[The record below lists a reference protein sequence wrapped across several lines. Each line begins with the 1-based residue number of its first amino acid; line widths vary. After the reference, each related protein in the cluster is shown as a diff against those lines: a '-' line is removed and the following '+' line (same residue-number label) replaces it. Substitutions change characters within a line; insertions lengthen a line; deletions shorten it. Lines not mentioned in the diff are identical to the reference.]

1 MVGSSEL
8 ASGIELYLYSDDM
21 TGSRLFRKD
30 DVLDGVT
37 ISWGR
42 ETLLDAPAPRSA
54 KFTMTGMSASLAK
67 SFVRRTV
74 EIRST
79 AAGKS
84 VSLFRGLIDR
94 VKLIREDAGTLRV
107 EAEAVQQKELH
118 TSRWETFFTSRSIHA
133 AADRLGESLKKLS
146 VTHSIHAQFNTA
158 QFKRYPDVDF
168 THYDTSRNEKGEI
181 STTLSATGIAYEVV
195 DAFGQVY
202 PGAYLT
208 APPDWAELAPTTFS
222 AEYPKGMPTIDIDS
236 TKQAYIDEL
245 SLSADLQT
253 RPMGIVFDGEQNA
266 ILSSSKKEFRVPSE
280 ERGIHLYDGSLVFGD
295 AFGVVT
301 AFPREFFQQYGLIV
315 NRYLDTFIKVHSGV
329 PGSSPSLRQSLYQG
343 FFDLI
348 EGQETGPRQVTIT
361 DKHGAISSHVWQTWE
376 APYLVQFRGGDFA
389 NSILPY
395 PGRWRPIGG
404 EMTIKNGESTHR
416 LTIVAISGAEYGT
429 ALDTWDSPS
438 ADALT
443 WEKAGTRTWSKP

>member
-8 ASGIELYLYSDDM
+8 ARGVELLLYSYDM
-21 TGSRLFRKD
+21 TSYRVFRND
-30 DVLDGVT
+30 DVLDGLT

-54 KFTMTGMSASLAK
+54 KFTMTGMSTSLAE

-74 EIRST
+74 EIRSS

-84 VSLFRGLIDR
+84 VPLFRGLIDR
-94 VKLIREDAGTLRV
+94 IKVTREDTGTLRV
-107 EAEAVQQKELH
+107 EVEAVQQKELR
-118 TSRWETFFTSRSIHA
+118 TSRLEIFFTSRSIHA
-133 AADRLGESLKKLS
+133 AADSLGKSLKNLS
-146 VTHSIHAQFNTA
+146 DKHSINAAFNTA

-168 THYDTSRNEKGEI
+168 THYDTSRNDQGEI
-181 STTLSATGIAYEVV
+181 RHTLSATGIAYEVV

-202 PGAYLT
+202 PGSYLT

-236 TKQAYIDEL
+236 TRQAYTDEL

-253 RPMGIVFDGEQNA
+253 RPMGIVFDGAQNA
-266 ILSSSKKEFRVPSE
+266 ILSSSKKEFRVPST
-280 ERGIHLYDGSLVFGD
+280 ERGIHIYDGSLVFDD

-301 AFPREFFQQYGLIV
+301 AFPREFYTQYGLMV

-348 EGQETGPRQVTIT
+348 EGQQTGPRQVTIT
-361 DKHGAISSHVWQTWE
+361 DKHGAISSTVWQTWE

-389 NSILPY
+389 NSIMPY

-429 ALDTWDSPS
+429 TLDTWNSPS

>member
-1 MVGSSEL
+1 MVGASEL
-8 ASGIELYLYSDDM
+8 ARGIEMYLYSDDM
-21 TGSRLFRKD
+21 ASSRVFRKD
-30 DVLDGVT
+30 DILDGLT

-54 KFTMTGMSASLAK
+54 TFTMTGMSADLAK

-79 AAGKS
+79 ATGS
-84 VSLFRGLIDR
+84 HVPLFRGLIDR
-94 VKLIREDAGTLRV
+94 VKLTREDAGTLRV
-107 EAEAVQQKELH
+107 EAEAVQQKELR
-118 TSRWETFFTSRSIHA
+118 TSRWETLFTSASIHA
-133 AADRLGESLKKLS
+133 AADRLGESLKKLGY
-146 VTHSIHAQFNTA
+146 THSINAQFKTD

-168 THYDTSRNEKGEI
+168 THYDNGKLRTA
-181 STTLSATGIAYEVV
+181 LSATGIAYEVV

-202 PGAYLT
+202 PGSYLT

-236 TKQAYIDEL
+236 DRQAYTDEL
-245 SLSADLQT
+245 SLNADLQT
-253 RPMGIVFDGEQNA
+253 RPMGIVFDGSQSALLSQNQ
-266 ILSSSKKEFRVPSE
+266 EFRVPSKE
-280 ERGIHLYDGSLVFGD
+280 HGIHLYDGSLMFEGS
-295 AFGVVT
+295 FGVVT
-301 AFPREFFQQYGLIV
+301 AFPRDFFQQYGLIV
-315 NRYLDTFIKVHSGV
+315 NRYLDTFITVHSGV
-329 PGSSPSLRQSLYQG
+329 PGSSTSLRQSLYQG

-361 DKHGAISSHVWQTWE
+361 DKHGAISKTIWQTWE

-429 ALDTWDSPS
+429 TLDTWNSPT

-443 WEKAGTRTWSKP
+443 WEKAGTRTWSNP